1 MGSMVGAKMH
11 GYVAD
16 ANFLGPED
24 LALCQRVFDR
34 ICAESKTAPS
44 DIDSEL
50 LASNVL
56 MAFQHGVMDEA
67 ALVAEVR
74 AKLLKRTG

>member
-11 GYVAD
+11 VYVAN

-24 LALCQRVFDR
+24 LALCQRVLDR
-34 ICAESKTAPS
+34 ICAESPC